1 MREALSQFLKP
12 LVHFTEQRLVHAD
25 SAFPLFHAGNLP

>member
-12 LVHFTEQRLVHAD
+12 LVHFTEQRLVQTD
-25 SAFPLFHAGNLP
+25 PPFPLFHR